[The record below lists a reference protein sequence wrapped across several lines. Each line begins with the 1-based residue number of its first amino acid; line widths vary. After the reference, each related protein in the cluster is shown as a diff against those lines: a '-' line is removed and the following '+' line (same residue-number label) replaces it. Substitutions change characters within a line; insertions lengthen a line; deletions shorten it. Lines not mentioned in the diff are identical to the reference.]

1 MKIRKACSHD
11 IDDIMSILD
20 EARAFQRQ
28 SGFRQWE
35 DGYPGRSDVERDI
48 DCGTAYA
55 FIDTDMTAV
64 GYVALSSSDE
74 AYDRIG
80 DIWEHS
86 GNYGV
91 VHRLALGDRLRGQH
105 TTSTLFSLIEQTLR
119 SLGITSIRLDT
130 GTDNKI
136 MQYLMAK
143 YGYTSRGI
151 HQFPWGPRLA
161 YEKRL

>member
-1 MKIRKACSHD
+1 MKIRKACSYD

-48 DCGTAYA
+48 DCGTAYV

-86 GNYGV
+86 GSYGV
-91 VHRLALGDRLRGQH
+91 VHRLALGDCLRGQH
-105 TTSTLFSLIEQTLR
+105 TTSTLFSLIEQTFR

-136 MQYLMAK
+136 MQHLMAK